1 MPLHL
6 PGGSIDLAGVV
17 LILPYTHVALLPT
30 LYFPFTIKLAA
41 AGIDPFRCS
50 AMYSLVIPL
59 IMLSLLF
66 V

>member
-1 MPLHL
+1 MPLRL

-17 LILPYTHVALLPT
+17 LILPYTLLPT
-30 LYFPFTIKLAA
+30 LYFPFTIKLAV